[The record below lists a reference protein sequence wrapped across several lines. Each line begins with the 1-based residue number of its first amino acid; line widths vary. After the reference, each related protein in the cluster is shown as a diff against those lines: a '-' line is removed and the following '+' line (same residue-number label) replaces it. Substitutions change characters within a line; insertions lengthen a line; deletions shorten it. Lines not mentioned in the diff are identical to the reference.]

1 MIAGDRIP
9 VTVVIPVRNE
19 EINLPRCLAALQRFA
34 EIIVVDSG
42 STDRTEAIART
53 AGAQVLQF
61 TWDGQYPKKRNWVL
75 INHQLSNPWV
85 LFLDADEFV
94 TSEFCDALQSTI
106 MHTQHVGFWL
116 NYTNYFLGQRLR
128 YGVPQRKLALFKVGS
143 GLYERIEE
151 ASWSSLDM
159 EIHEHPV
166 LQGTIGE
173 LVAPI
178 EHNDDRGILK
188 FIDRHR
194 DYALWEAQRHR
205 LLVKGGESAWA
216 HLTKRQRTKY
226 RNMTRWWYPLGYG
239 VYQYII
245 KAGFLDGHAG
255 FQYVFYKVWYFNTI
269 RLLTIQSSR
278 SSVSVHDR

>member
-1 MIAGDRIP
+1 VAGDRIP

-19 EINLPRCLAALQRFA
+19 ERNLPRCLAALARFA

-42 STDRTEAIART
+42 STDRTEEVARDG
-53 AGAQVLQF
+53 GAKVLHF
-61 TWDGQYPKKRNWVL
+61 AWNGAYPKKRNWVL
-75 INHQLSNPWV
+75 LNHTLENPWV

-94 TSEFCDALQSTI
+94 TSEFCEALQTAIEQTS
-106 MHTQHVGFWL
+106 HVGFWL
-116 NYTNYFLGQRLR
+116 NYTNYFMGQQLR
-128 YGVPQRKLALFKVGS
+128 HGVPQRKLALFRVGS

-166 LQGTIGE
+166 LEGTIGE

-194 DYALWEAQRHR
+194 DYAMWEAQRYQ
-205 LLVKGGESAWA
+205 LLVNGGDNAWA

-226 RNMTRWWYPLGYG
+226 KNITCWWYPLGYG
-239 VYQYII
+239 IYQYIL
-245 KAGFLDGHAG
+245 KAGFLDGQVG
-255 FQYVFYKVWYFNTI
+255 LQYAFYKVWYFNTI
-269 RLLTIQSSR
+269 RLLIRDATRPSLPNHR
-278 SSVSVHDR
+278 H